1 MNDQAARRR
10 KMAAGQAPGRALGTT
25 AQQELAAA
33 LAVLNDRQYGSTEA
47 VHDIR
52 KSMKRWRALLRLLE
66 PFLGEDGRR
75 LRIEAR
81 DLARSLQSA
90 REPRSALDALADLG
104 HDHDALAPRSVAT
117 ISARLE
123 DMRRAGEAKTLTDDT
138 RAELRMKLQATVGEI
153 ERWPLAQIDGPA
165 IAARLGETY
174 RRVRKTIPENW
185 GQTPAEDLHELRKRV
200 VEHRYQM
207 ELVEPLWPK
216 VGKVWVAEAQKLR
229 ERLGSYQD
237 LVVLA
242 NMTAPHQPL
251 APWRSRLAP
260 PIAER
265 QKRHLASAARI
276 AGRLF
281 AEKPKAFRRRIEALW
296 AAADDGA

>member
-1 MNDQAARRR
+1 
-10 KMAAGQAPGRALGTT
+10 MADGQALANV

-33 LAVLNDRQYGSTEA
+33 LGVLNDRQQTSTEA

-90 REPRSALDALADLG
+90 REPRSVLDALADLG
-104 HDHDALAPRSVAT
+104 EHHDALSPRSVAS
-117 ISARLE
+117 ISARLDE
-123 DMRRAGEAKTLTDDT
+123 MRRAGEARTLTDDA
-138 RAELRMKLQATVGEI
+138 RGELRMKLQATMGEI
-153 ERWPLAQIDGPA
+153 VRWPLAQVDGPA
-165 IAARLGETY
+165 IAERLGDTY
-174 RRVRKTIPENW
+174 RRARNAIPDNW
-185 GQTPAEDLHELRKRV
+185 RQTPAEDLHELRKRV

-216 VGKVWVAEAQKLR
+216 LGKAWIGEAQKLR

-237 LVVLA
+237 LAVLTS
-242 NMTAPHQPL
+242 MTAPHQPL

-260 PIAER
+260 LIAER
-265 QKRHLASAARI
+265 QERHLASAARV

-281 AEKPKAFRRRIEALW
+281 AEKPKAFRRRIAALW
-296 AAADDGA
+296 SNVDGGD

>member
-1 MNDQAARRR
+1 MNEYAAQRR
-10 KMAAGQAPGRALGTT
+10 KIAAGPALANV

-52 KSMKRWRALLRLLE
+52 KSMKRWRAMLRLLE
-66 PFLGEDGRR
+66 PFLADDGRR

-104 HDHDALAPRSVAT
+104 NDHDALSPRSIAT

-123 DMRRAGEAKTLTDDT
+123 EMRRAGEAKTLTDDT
-138 RAELRMKLQATVGEI
+138 RAELRMKLQATMGEI
-153 ERWPLAQIDGPA
+153 DRWPVTQIDGPA
-165 IAARLGETY
+165 IAAGLGDTY
-174 RRVRKTIPENW
+174 RRVREATPENW
-185 GQTPAEDLHELRKRV
+185 GQTPAEELHELRKRV

-216 VGKVWVAEAQKLR
+216 IGKVWIAEAQKLR

-237 LVVLA
+237 LAVLT

-260 PIAER
+260 LIAER
-265 QKRHLASAARI
+265 QNQHLASAARI

-281 AEKPKAFRRRIEALW
+281 AEKPRAFRRRIEALW
-296 AAADDGA
+296 ANADGS